1 MSKRIGDRKDGTLL
15 RDLDS
20 MHFIVPLL
28 YPNRCDNEA
37 FISEQI
43 DLTAVN
49 AYLEKKNAS
58 NPEYQYNLF
67 QVIVTVMLKVLT
79 LRPKMNRFIVKGNFY
94 QRNEISTSF
103 VVKMTY
109 F

>member
-1 MSKRIGDRKDGTLL
+1 MGKRLGDRKDGVLL

-37 FISEQI
+37 FISERI

-58 NPEYQYNLF
+58 DPAYHYNLF
-67 QVIVTVMLKVLT
+67 QVVVTAVL
-79 LRPKMNRFIVKGNFY
+79 
-94 QRNEISTSF
+94 
-103 VVKMTY
+103 
-109 F
+109 